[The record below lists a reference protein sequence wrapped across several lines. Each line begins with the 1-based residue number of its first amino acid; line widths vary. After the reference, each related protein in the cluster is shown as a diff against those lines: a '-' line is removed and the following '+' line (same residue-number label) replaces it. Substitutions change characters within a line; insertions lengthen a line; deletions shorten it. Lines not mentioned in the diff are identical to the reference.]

1 MKSLIKNYVSKLS
14 KEKLDNFAKKND
26 IILNENEINY
36 LLNLIK
42 NNIDDLLKND
52 KKYLSKIKNNISN
65 TKYEKIY
72 KLYTYYKNKYKDYLF

>member
-65 TKYEKIY
+65 TNYEKIY